1 MIVVKFLKLLISR
14 LKKIIMEDLKLKRE
28 RKVFGGAEVEV
39 FSLSVDEAKK
49 ILEFSKT
56 KEFEAKVP
64 VEAQRA
70 QLLKAAHLVL
80 EKELEEIK
88 KLKAKNPWEVGNFPE
103 QVFVV
108 LAGETRG
115 FRFEK
120 VVKTV
125 FDWSAVP
132 RELLAKLPLEGVFKT
147 AAVNTALLNKEWKE
161 RGTLSAISKEIAE
174 LEGTLSKTV
183 LEDIVIPLK

>member
-1 MIVVKFLKLLISR
+1 
-14 LKKIIMEDLKLKRE
+14 MEDLKLKKE
-28 RKVFGGAEVEV
+28 KKVFGGAEVEV

-64 VEAQRA
+64 GEAQRA